1 MKTKSIN
8 ELKKQI
14 SRIYMAANEDGTN
27 PRYLAALRIWRRYIK
42 SIKTT
47 MGEDNGYCFFGTNAD
62 TPVPAS
68 VYAKQPEV

>member
-1 MKTKSIN
+1 
-8 ELKKQI
+8 
-14 SRIYMAANEDGTN
+14 MAANDDGTN

-68 VYAKQPEV
+68 IYAKQPEV

>member
-1 MKTKSIN
+1 
-8 ELKKQI
+8 
-14 SRIYMAANEDGTN
+14 MAANEDGAN

-62 TPVPAS
+62 THVPAS
-68 VYAKQPEV
+68 IYAKQV